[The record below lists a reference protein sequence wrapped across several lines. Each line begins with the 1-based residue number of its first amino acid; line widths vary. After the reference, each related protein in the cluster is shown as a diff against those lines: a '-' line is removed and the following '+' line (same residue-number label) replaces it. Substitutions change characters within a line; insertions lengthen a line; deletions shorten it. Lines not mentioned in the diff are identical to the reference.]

1 MESKSKS
8 PSPDAKIVVVFAGPN
23 GSGKSSVTRDF
34 LDNPANAFSGSY
46 VNADDIAAGLSS
58 QIADPRERNIA
69 AAQEAERQ
77 RLALLESGQSFAFET
92 VMSTPEK
99 VALLSQAR
107 ERSYEVTLVFVTT
120 SDPDINVS
128 RVANRV
134 AKGGHDVDP
143 SAVHSRYEAAM
154 KLLPVAIEQADSV
167 VIFDNSRDNLPPQ
180 IVAQKFNR
188 GMLEIAKGP
197 LTPQWAFDQ
206 LEKDY
211 KARLESLA
219 ELASALQSEGHKG
232 APPVKLA
239 QAGDG
244 LSYTGRMAAVTAL
257 HLLQEEQEKRFLVH
271 ARALVQDRPFRAGLV
286 QTVSYAY
293 ERGKIV
299 PLETDRIK
307 SGNPDKP
314 DKPDKPDRDRNR

>member
-1 MESKSKS
+1 MATFGRDPVDGLKT
-8 PSPDAKIVVVFAGPN
+8 VVVFAGPN
-23 GSGKSSVTRDF
+23 GSGKTSITRDF
-34 LDNPANAFSGSY
+34 LADPENNFRGHY
-46 VNADDIAAGLSS
+46 VNADDIAAGLAS
-58 QIADPRERNIA
+58 QISDPRERNVA

-77 RLALLESGQSFAFET
+77 RLALLGSGQSFAFET

-107 ERSYEVTLVFVTT
+107 ERGYEVTLVFVTT

-143 SAVHSRYEAAM
+143 SAVYSRYEAAM
-154 KLLPVAIEQADSV
+154 KLLPAAIEQADSV
-167 VIFDNSRDNLPPQ
+167 LVLDNSRDSQQPQ

-188 GMLEIAKGP
+188 GTLEIMKGP
-197 LTPQWAFDQ
+197 LTPDWAFDQ

-219 ELASALQSEGHKG
+219 ALASALQSEGHRE

-239 QAGDG
+239 EAGDG
-244 LSYTGRMAAVTAL
+244 LSYTGRMTAVTAL

-299 PLETDRIK
+299 PLEIDRIK
-307 SGNPDKP
+307 PGGS
-314 DKPDKPDRDRNR
+314 DRDR

>member
-1 MESKSKS
+1 VTPKRAEVAGEVKT
-8 PSPDAKIVVVFAGPN
+8 VVVFGGPN
-23 GSGKSSVTRDF
+23 GSGKTSITRNYLADPENNF
-34 LDNPANAFSGSY
+34 QGAY
-46 VNADDIAAGLSS
+46 VNADDIAAGLAF
-58 QIADPRERNIA
+58 QISDPGERNIA

-77 RLALLESGQSFAFET
+77 RLALLKSGKSFAFET

-107 ERSYEVTLVFVTT
+107 ELGYSVTLVFVTT
-120 SDPDINVS
+120 SDPDINVL
-128 RVANRV
+128 RVAGRV
-134 AKGGHDVDP
+134 AKGGHDVDS
-143 SAVHSRYEAAM
+143 SAVHSRYESAM

-167 VIFDNSRDNLPPQ
+167 LVLDNSRDSEPPQ

-188 GMLEIAKGP
+188 GMLEIMKGP
-197 LTPQWAFDQ
+197 LMPQWAFER
-206 LEKDY
+206 LENDY

-219 ELASALQSEGHKG
+219 ELASALQSEGHKD

-244 LSYTGRMAAVTAL
+244 LSYTGRMAAVKAL

-286 QTVSYAY
+286 QTVSYAF

-299 PLETDRIK
+299 PLEPDRT
-307 SGNPDKP
+307 KP
-314 DKPDKPDRDRNR
+314 DKSDRDR

>member
-1 MESKSKS
+1 
-8 PSPDAKIVVVFAGPN
+8 
-23 GSGKSSVTRDF
+23 
-34 LDNPANAFSGSY
+34 
-46 VNADDIAAGLSS
+46 
-58 QIADPRERNIA
+58 
-69 AAQEAERQ
+69 
-77 RLALLESGQSFAFET
+77 
-92 VMSTPEK
+92 MSTPEK

-107 ERSYEVTLVFVTT
+107 ERGYEVTLVFVTT
-120 SDPDINVS
+120 SDPDINVA

-143 SAVHSRYEAAM
+143 SAVHSRYDAAM

-167 VIFDNSRDNLPPQ
+167 VVFDNSRDGQQPQ
-180 IVAQKFNR
+180 VVAQKFSR
-188 GMLEIAKGP
+188 GMLEVLKGP
-197 LTPQWAFDQ
+197 LTPQWAHDQ
-206 LEKDY
+206 LERDY

-219 ELASALQSEGHKG
+219 ALASALQSEGRRA

-239 QAGDG
+239 EAADG

-286 QTVSYAY
+286 QTVSYAH

-299 PLETDRIK
+299 PLEPDRIK
-307 SGNPDKP
+307 PGGQE
-314 DKPDKPDRDRNR
+314 RDR

>member
-1 MESKSKS
+1 VSTKRRNPADDVK
-8 PSPDAKIVVVFAGPN
+8 AVIVFAGPN
-23 GSGKSSVTRDF
+23 GSGKSSITRSY
-34 LDNPANAFSGSY
+34 LANPENGFSGAY
-46 VNADDIAAGLSS
+46 VNADDIAVGMTR
-58 QIADPRERNIA
+58 QIPDARERNIA

-77 RLALLESGQSFAFET
+77 RLALLKTGKSFVFET

-107 ERSYEVTLVFVTT
+107 EQGYSVTLVFVTT
-120 SDPDINVS
+120 CDPDINVS
-128 RVANRV
+128 RVADRV
-134 AKGGHDVDP
+134 AKGGHDVDS
-143 SAVHSRYEAAM
+143 SAVHSRYESAM

-167 VIFDNSRDNLPPQ
+167 VVLDNSRDGESAQ
-180 IVAQKFNR
+180 VVAMKHDR
-188 GMLEIAKGP
+188 GALEIMKGP
-197 LTPQWAFDQ
+197 LTPPWAFER
-206 LEKDY
+206 LENDF

-239 QAGDG
+239 QAADG

-257 HLLQEEQEKRFLVH
+257 HLLQEEQDKRFLVH

-299 PLETDRIK
+299 SLEPDRI
-307 SGNPDKP
+307 
-314 DKPDKPDRDRNR
+314 KPDKPDRDRNR

>member
-1 MESKSKS
+1 VAAVRRDSADGVKT
-8 PSPDAKIVVVFAGPN
+8 VVVFAGPN
-23 GSGKSSVTRDF
+23 GSGKTSVTRDF
-34 LDNPANAFSGSY
+34 LADPDNNFRGSY
-46 VNADDIAAGLSS
+46 VNADDIAAGLAS

-69 AAQEAERQ
+69 AALEAERQ
-77 RLALLESGQSFAFET
+77 RLALLDSGQSFAFET

-107 ERSYEVTLVFVTT
+107 ERGYEVTLVFVTT

-143 SAVHSRYEAAM
+143 NAVHARYEAAM

-167 VIFDNSRDNLPPQ
+167 LVLDNSRDSERPQ

-188 GMLEIAKGP
+188 GMLEIVAGP

-219 ELASALQSEGHKG
+219 ALASALQSEGHKA
-232 APPVKLA
+232 APLVKLA
-239 QAGDG
+239 EAGDG

-271 ARALVQDRPFRAGLV
+271 ARALVQDHPFRAGLV

-299 PLETDRIK
+299 PLQPDRT
-307 SGNPDKP
+307 KP
-314 DKPDKPDRDRNR
+314 EKPDRDR

>member
-1 MESKSKS
+1 MSTERRDPADEVK
-8 PSPDAKIVVVFAGPN
+8 AVIVFAGPN
-23 GSGKSSVTRDF
+23 GSGKSSITRSY
-34 LDNPANAFSGSY
+34 LTNPENEFSGVY
-46 VNADDIAAGLSS
+46 VNADDIAAGLTR
-58 QIADPRERNIA
+58 QIPDVRERNIA

-77 RLALLESGQSFAFET
+77 RLTLLETGESFAFET

-107 ERSYEVTLVFVTT
+107 ERGYEVTLVFVTT
-120 SDPDINVS
+120 SDPEINVS
-128 RVANRV
+128 RVADRV

-143 SAVHSRYEAAM
+143 SAVHARYEAAM

-167 VIFDNSRDNLPPQ
+167 VVLDNSRDGESAQ
-180 IVAQKFNR
+180 IVAMKRDR
-188 GMLEIAKGP
+188 GTLEVIKGP

-206 LEKDY
+206 LERDY

-219 ELASALQSEGHKG
+219 ALASALQSEGHRA

-239 QAGDG
+239 EAADG

-271 ARALVQDRPFRAGLV
+271 ARALVQDRPFRSGLV

-299 PLETDRIK
+299 PLEADRV
-307 SGNPDKP
+307 KP
-314 DKPDKPDRDRNR
+314 GGSDRDR